1 MDMEANSWFHL
12 GLLRIDCKDVDSSIH
27 IKVRWEVL
35 QLVKKSTKWKYIS
48 SIDCDVC
55 FHGFFLMSILYVLLI
70 LDESRWISLSHSNGC
85 NKCQLQKQK
94 AIV

>member
-1 MDMEANSWFHL
+1 MEANSWFHL

-48 SIDCDVC
+48 SMYCDVC
-55 FHGFFLMSILYVLLI
+55 
-70 LDESRWISLSHSNGC
+70 
-85 NKCQLQKQK
+85 
-94 AIV
+94 